1 MSLLELILIILVI
14 AWLGGFAFNIAGG
27 LIHIL
32 LVVAL
37 VVFIINMIRR
47 NQL

>member
-1 MSLLELILIILVI
+1 MLWTIIGILIL
-14 AWLGGFAFNIAGG
+14 AWLLGFIFEIAGG

-37 VVFIINMIRR
+37 VVFIARMIRGR
-47 NQL
+47 